1 MSTKRRQNDQDKKK
15 FYKIEKAIKDSF
27 SEVRERLK
35 KDKEDY
41 SSSGKQK
48 RSAPCFQYYF

>member
-1 MSTKRRQNDQDKKK
+1 MSTKRRENDQDKKK

-27 SEVRERLK
+27 SEVREKLK
-35 KDKEDY
+35 RDEEY

>member
-1 MSTKRRQNDQDKKK
+1 MSTKRRENDQDKKK

-41 SSSGKQK
+41 CASGKQK